1 MSFVLLGILNSQAA
15 GAGQAYFLSVLGG
28 LSSEIGRGISFDS
41 NGSIYIVGQ
50 TSQGA
55 GTNYFLGKYAQNGT
69 VDWQR
74 TFGGGGDDLGRAIT
88 VDASDDIYIQ
98 GRTESTGQGGE
109 DFAIAKYNSSGT
121 ILWQRVLGGAFR
133 DRGLSIASDSA
144 NNIYAF
150 GFTSS
155 TVSFRQEFLIVKY
168 NSSGTIQW
176 QRSLGSSAENY
187 GYGIAVDG
195 SDDIYVCGEHRT
207 GAGVAD
213 FILAKYNSSGTIQW
227 QRLLGGS
234 GFQRAL
240 AIATDSANNVYI
252 TGRTDSVGAGSSD
265 NLLAKYNSSGTL
277 QWQRVLGGASQDV
290 CQAITIDSADNVYI
304 SGHTDSTGAGNDDFL
319 IAKYNSS
326 GSIQWQRVLGGTDND
341 ESFGIAVDSDDNIY
355 AFGFA
360 EGVRIAGIDDFFLAK
375 LPNDGSLT
383 GTYSLAGSSIT
394 YQSSSLTAASGTLS
408 DSAASETSGSISL
421 VGATSTLTNT
431 TVNLTVTTEEIG

>member
-176 QRSLGSSAENY
+176 QR
-187 GYGIAVDG
+187 
-195 SDDIYVCGEHRT
+195 
-207 GAGVAD
+207 
-213 FILAKYNSSGTIQW
+213 
-227 QRLLGGS
+227 LLGGS

-304 SGHTDSTGAGNDDFL
+304 SGYSDSTGAGNDDFL

-394 YQSSSLTAASGTLS
+394 YQSSSLTAATGTLS
-408 DSAASETSGSISL
+408 DSAGSETSGSISL